1 MKICLL
7 FFELHFVGFM
17 YKALFICFRRGK
29 GRRGVSPGSKSPIL
43 QKKLKFYNASG
54 GAGKEM

>member
-7 FFELHFVGFM
+7 FFELHFVGFIH
-17 YKALFICFRRGK
+17 KPLFICFHRGK
-29 GRRGVSPGSKSPIL
+29 GRRGVSPGSKVAYTA
-43 QKKLKFYNASG
+43 KKLKFYNASW